1 MTNKTNQFVVLGAIL
16 IAGLFATGL
25 TASAFAETTVSFG
38 GTYIGYDSD
47 GDDLSGS
54 FVDWG
59 IYSGFGGVVQ
69 VHGTYQFVDDE
80 SHESGGY
87 FTSQYTIEDREGNS
101 LSFETVEVS
110 WIEYDDGKY
119 GVAENDWK
127 ITDGQGKYAGATGEG
142 TESVWY
148 NLEHMSYKGTITGN
162 ILLP

>member
-1 MTNKTNQFVVLGAIL
+1 MTNKTSQLVVLSATL
-16 IAGLFATGL
+16 VAGLFAMGL
-25 TASAFAETTVSFG
+25 TASAFAETAMPFG

-69 VHGTYQFVDDE
+69 VHGTYQFVEDE

-87 FTSQYTIEDREGNS
+87 FTSQYTIEDRKGNA

-110 WIEYDDGKY
+110 WSEDDDGKY
-119 GVAENDWK
+119 GVAENEWK
-127 ITDGQGKYAGATGEG
+127 IVSGKGKYAGATGEG

-148 NLEHMSYKGTITGN
+148 NLEYMSYKGTITGN
-162 ILLP
+162 IFLP